1 MKTITTSA
9 VPTKIEYMAVYPNGR
24 PEEKV
29 LLIVATE
36 MGERWLI
43 YAPRVIQHAL
53 EVEQDLSA
61 REIYDGR
68 GRKLAEYSSAREII
82 LNNEL
87 YVLADEKTFF
97 NVVSLDRLHKPT
109 IKKEEIEKLF
119 GCEIN
124 G

>member
-1 MKTITTSA
+1 MKTINTSA

-29 LLIVATE
+29 LLIIATE
-36 MGERWLI
+36 MGERWLV
-43 YAPRVIQHAL
+43 YAPRVIQRAL
-53 EVEQDLSA
+53 EVEHDCSS
-61 REIYDGR
+61 REVWDGR
-68 GRKLAEYSSAREII
+68 GKKVAEYCSAREII

-87 YVLADEKTFF
+87 YVLADEKTYF
-97 NVVSLDRLHKPT
+97 NVVSLDRPYKPT